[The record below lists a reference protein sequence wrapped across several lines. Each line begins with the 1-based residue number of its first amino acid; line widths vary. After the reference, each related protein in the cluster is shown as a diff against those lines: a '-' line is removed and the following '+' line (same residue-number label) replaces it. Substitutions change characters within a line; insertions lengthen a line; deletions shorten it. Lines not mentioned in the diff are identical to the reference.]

1 MSISLLFLF
10 LEATDHPAHQ
20 ALILK
25 EVWIS
30 SSYHAVVGNDDTVP
44 VLVDSGITT
53 PIDQNHQPHLS
64 THDVQPMQLRFHFFH
79 LFDRTATT
87 IPLS

>member
-1 MSISLLFLF
+1 MR
-10 LEATDHPAHQ
+10 
-20 ALILK
+20 
-25 EVWIS
+25 WII

-53 PIDQNHQPHLS
+53 PIDQNHQSHFS

>member
-1 MSISLLFLF
+1 M
-10 LEATDHPAHQ
+10 EATDHPAHQ
-20 ALILK
+20 ATLRK
-25 EVWIS
+25 EVDQK
-30 SSYHAVVGNDDTVP
+30 YHAVVGNDDTVP

-53 PIDQNHQPHLS
+53 PIDQNHQSYLS
-64 THDVQPMQLRFHFFH
+64 THDVQPMQLCFHFFH